1 MEIDGVNPHSA
12 LANQLMNLHRK
23 GPKAAEG
30 SDPAPDDE
38 GLLGP
43 ASAENES
50 TVEQTGESTDADG
63 VIRLLQE
70 GHFKGVSDLRLRIN
84 FFDQLSAIEA
94 QQLQAVAEEKV
105 DGILQAVGSV
115 IESLPEEPPDEE
127 PQLPEALVVTLSE
140 VTKPPAEF
148 VPEPPIDEPQ
158 LPKALFATLTEVT
171 KPLIEQA
178 PEPAVDVLQ
187 LQETFTRT
195 VNQLKED
202 FLAAQSPTTDTLL
215 EGIQTAFDQLIE
227 SLQTALAP
235 PEGPAEPLSNE
246 APPAPPPDVSLANE
260 EGGLIDPP
268 PGPDSA
274 PETPAIIEELTAA
287 FESAMDELIDGFSAV
302 TILSPSSQPAG
313 NGSAYAKF
321 LNIYNQMREI
331 ETSDSSPQA
340 SQLLEV

>member
-12 LANQLMNLHRK
+12 LANQLLNLHRK
-23 GPKAAEG
+23 GPKAVEG

-70 GHFKGVSDLRLRIN
+70 EHFKGVSDIRLRIN
-84 FFDQLSAIEA
+84 FFDQLAEIEA

-105 DGILQAVGSV
+105 EGILQAVGSV
-115 IESLPEEPPDEE
+115 IESLPEEPSDEE
-127 PQLPEALVVTLSE
+127 PQLPKALVATLTE
-140 VTKPPAEF
+140 VTKPLIEF
-148 VPEPPIDEPQ
+148 VPEPLLEEPQ
-158 LPKALFATLTEVT
+158 LPKALFATLTEVP
-171 KPLIEQA
+171 KLPPEQA
-178 PEPAVDVLQ
+178 PEPTVDALQ
-187 LQETFTRT
+187 LQETFTQA

-202 FLAAQSPTTDTLL
+202 FLAAQAPTTDTLL
-215 EGIQTAFDQLIE
+215 EGIQSAFDQLIE

-235 PEGPAEPLSNE
+235 PEGPAEPLPNE
-246 APPAPPPDVSLANE
+246 APPDPPPNVSLANE
-260 EGGLIDPP
+260 EGELIEPP
-268 PGPDSA
+268 PGPVSA
-274 PETPAIIEELTAA
+274 PETPGIIEELTAA
-287 FESAMDELIDGFSAV
+287 FESAMDELIDGFGAV

-321 LNIYNQMREI
+321 LNIYNEMRDI
-331 ETSDSSPQA
+331 
-340 SQLLEV
+340 

>member
-1 MEIDGVNPHSA
+1 MEIDGLNPNSA
-12 LANQLMNLHRK
+12 HANQLLNLHRK
-23 GPKAAEG
+23 GPKSAEG
-30 SDPAPDDE
+30 PDQAPDDE

-50 TVEQTGESTDADG
+50 SVEQTDESTDAEG

-70 GHFKGVSDLRLRIN
+70 EHFKGVSDIRLRIN
-84 FFDQLSAIEA
+84 FFDQLAEIEA

-115 IESLPEEPPDEE
+115 IETLSEEPPDEE
-127 PQLPEALVVTLSE
+127 PQLPQALV
-140 VTKPPAEF
+140 
-148 VPEPPIDEPQ
+148 
-158 LPKALFATLTEVT
+158 ATLTEVT
-171 KPLIEQA
+171 KPLIEPA
-178 PEPAVDVLQ
+178 PESPVDVLQ
-187 LQETFTRT
+187 LQETFSRT
-195 VNQLKED
+195 VNQLRED
-202 FLAAQSPTTDTLL
+202 FLAAQTPSTDTLL
-215 EGIQTAFDQLIE
+215 EGIQSAFDQLIE

-302 TILSPSSQPAG
+302 TILSPSSQPVG